1 MTTSNA
7 GAAAAEAPQDSTRR
21 VAARAAL
28 AGGVGTF
35 IEHYEYGLYGFI
47 AGIVIG
53 PLFFPS
59 EDPAVGLLA
68 SFAALAVGYVA
79 RPFGGIVLGAAS
91 DRYGRRPVLVF
102 TLLLIGVATAAIGLL
117 PTYAAIG
124 IWAPILLV
132 LMRLIQGF
140 GAGAELAG
148 AITIINESAVRK
160 RKAALSAVAMAA
172 VGLGGISANLL
183 TTLLGSTISPEAFLE
198 WGWRIPFVLG
208 AVLTVV
214 GLMLRRTMHESPE
227 FERVKAERAA
237 GLIPP
242 AKLNPFVAMGRAVK
256 ASPRNWISAFLL
268 PSGFNVT
275 GFIVAAYSIS
285 YVVGVRQLPL
295 NQALQMSLIAISV
308 GLVALLLFGLLG
320 DRIGTKRVMY
330 ISIVGGVLFAFPYVA
345 ILAFGDIGMIAL
357 GSVVMYI
364 FGWSAGAA
372 AHTVVMPA
380 LFKTEYRASGLF
392 SARELQGAVVA
403 GPSALIAAALVVA
416 SGGQPWLVGA
426 YIVAGH
432 LVSLIGMLVGRP
444 FLGATELESTPS
456 LRGWNPRD

>member
-1 MTTSNA
+1 MTTHNA
-7 GAAAAEAPQDSTRR
+7 ALETTDAAPQPTRR
-21 VAARAAL
+21 VAARATL
-28 AGGVGTF
+28 AGGIGTF

-53 PLFFPS
+53 PLFFPTQ
-59 EDPAVGLLA
+59 DPAVGLLA

-102 TLLLIGVATAAIGLL
+102 TLLLIGIATAAIGVL

-148 AITIINESAVRK
+148 AITIINESAVRR
-160 RKAALSAVAMAA
+160 RKAVLSAVAMAA
-172 VGLGGISANLL
+172 VGLGSITANLL
-183 TTLLGSTISPEAFLE
+183 ITLLGSTTSPEAFLE
-198 WGWRIPFVLG
+198 WGWRIPFILG

-214 GLMLRRTMHESPE
+214 GLVLRRTMHESPE
-227 FERVKAERAA
+227 FEKVKAERAA
-237 GLIPP
+237 GLLPT
-242 AKLNPFVAMGRAVK
+242 ARLNPFVAMGRAIK
-256 ASPRNWISAFLL
+256 ASPRNWIAGFLL
-268 PSGFNVT
+268 PSGFNIT

-285 YVVGVRQLPL
+285 YVVGVREFPL
-295 NQALQMSLIAISV
+295 SQALQMSLIAISV

-330 ISIVGGVLFAFPYVA
+330 ISIAGGVLLAFPYVA
-345 ILAFGDIGMIAL
+345 ILRSGDIGLIIL
-357 GSVVMYI
+357 GSVIMYI

-380 LFKTEYRASGLF
+380 LFRPEYRASGLF

-432 LVSLIGMLVGRP
+432 IVSLVGIMLGRP
-444 FLGATELESTPS
+444 FLSAADLESTPS
-456 LRGWNPRD
+456 FRGWTPRD